1 MDKFLCIDIGGTS
14 IKYAI
19 FNKEGEK
26 QSKVFKTPTI
36 KDEFSN
42 KILQTV
48 LNLVGE
54 FKNEILGVA
63 ISSAGVVSA
72 EGSIA
77 YAGYTIPGY
86 TGTEIKKEV
95 EKNYNIPCYVEN
107 DVNCACLGEVWK
119 GSAKNANSVVMLTVG
134 TGVGG
139 AVYLNNKLWTG
150 INYTAGE
157 IGYMYIQGKYF
168 QDLASTTAL
177 LENYE
182 KRTQEKINGELLF
195 ERAKSG
201 DFNAVESLNEQISY
215 LAEGLVNICYL
226 MNPEKIVL
234 GGGIMAQKEF
244 IMPIL
249 ENYLENKIV
258 DKRFLTTKIEAA
270 KLDNDAGMLGA
281 LYHFLQQEGK
291 I

>member
-1 MDKFLCIDIGGTS
+1 MNYLCIDIGGTS
-14 IKYAI
+14 IKYGM
-19 FNKEGEK
+19 FNENGEK
-26 QSKVFKTPTI
+26 VTQVLKTPTI
-36 KDEFSN
+36 KNETSN
-42 KILQTV
+42 QILQTI
-48 LNLVGE
+48 LDLVG
-54 FKNEILGVA
+54 KYKSQIDGVA
-63 ISSAGVVSA
+63 ISSAGVVNSQ
-72 EGSIA
+72 GSIA

-95 EKNYNIPCYVEN
+95 EKAYHIRCEVEN

-119 GSAKNANSVVMLTVG
+119 GSAQHVSSVVMLTVG

-139 AVYLNNKLWTG
+139 AVYLNNQLWTG
-150 INYTAGE
+150 MNYTAGE

-182 KRTQEKINGELLF
+182 KRTNEKINGEILF

-201 DFNAVESLNEQISY
+201 DNHAVEAINEQVSY

-226 MNPEKIVL
+226 MNPEKIVI

-249 ENYLENKIV
+249 EKYLESKIV
-258 DKRFLTTKIEAA
+258 DKRFLKTKIEPAS
-270 KLDNDAGMLGA
+270 LDNDAGMLGA
-281 LYHFLQQEGK
+281 LYHFLQKKE
-291 I
+291 